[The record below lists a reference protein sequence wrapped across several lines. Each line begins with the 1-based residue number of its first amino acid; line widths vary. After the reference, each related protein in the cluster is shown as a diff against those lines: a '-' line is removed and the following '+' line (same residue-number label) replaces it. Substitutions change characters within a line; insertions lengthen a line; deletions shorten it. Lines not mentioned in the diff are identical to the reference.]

1 MADDVRTLSKRSRI
15 TWSAFCIVLGCFPI
29 SIALGW
35 LPVDPDTVMAPLW
48 VVAAAGIALFIAG
61 LMILL
66 ANYSRANDLL
76 AGILC
81 LVFGAMGTWV
91 ALFGLSSGFSG
102 GLFFL
107 SYDQNVT
114 LGRWVFGLG
123 ALICFLL
130 SAYAFR
136 RAAQSSR

>member
-1 MADDVRTLSKRSRI
+1 MAVDVRSLSKRSRI
-15 TWSAFCIVLGCFPI
+15 TWGLFCIALGCFPI
-29 SIALGW
+29 SIALGL

-48 VVAAAGIALFIAG
+48 VVAGAGIAFVIAG

-66 ANYSRANDLL
+66 ANYPRANDLL

-81 LVFGAMGTWV
+81 M
-91 ALFGLSSGFSG
+91 LFGVMGIWVSLFSSSDGFSG

-107 SYDQNVT
+107 SYEQNVT

-123 ALICFLL
+123 ALICFSL